1 MASERSLEGKL
12 FVEFIALILVSSL
25 HRRLQ
30 ETKTYKKYTMQQVLD
45 KLDVIERFEAPGCQP
60 RIGEVLHEQ
69 EVLYK
74 TLGEP
79 SPISL

>member
-12 FVEFIALILVSSL
+12 
-25 HRRLQ
+25 
-30 ETKTYKKYTMQQVLD
+30 
-45 KLDVIERFEAPGCQP
+45 DVIERFGAPGCQP

-74 TLGEP
+74 TLGVP
-79 SPISL
+79 SPISS